1 MSVKSSAA
9 FRRLKS
15 ATARATLANCRW
27 RRKAAREPRVV
38 VREANGQPHA
48 LSTDDP
54 RALAVIEAAER
65 LISAAQRGA
74 AG

>member
-1 MSVKSSAA
+1 MPRLPRKPSAPRPYGVGA
-9 FRRLKS
+9 V
-15 ATARATLANCRW
+15 TAGWT

-38 VREANGQPHA
+38 VREASGQPHA
-48 LSTDDP
+48 LRPDDP
-54 RALAVIEAAER
+54 RAEALLEAAER

>member
-1 MSVKSSAA
+1 MPRLPRKPSAPRPYGVGA
-9 FRRLKS
+9 V
-15 ATARATLANCRW
+15 TAGWT

-38 VREANGQPHA
+38 VREASGQPHA

-54 RALAVIEAAER
+54 RAHTLLEAAER
-65 LISAAQRGA
+65 LISAAQREA